1 MNLKNID
8 FKKGNGLIPAII
20 QDYKNK
26 NIYMLGYMNP
36 NSLKKTIKTKYV
48 YFWSR
53 SRNKL
58 WLKGESSNNKLKV
71 KKILIDCDNDTLLIK
86 VKLEGKNVCH
96 TGSLTCFNKII
107 LNNNYESNTI

>member
-8 FKKGNGLIPAII
+8 FKKENGLVPTII

-26 NIYMLGYMNP
+26 EVYMLGYMSL

-53 SRNKL
+53 SRNQL
-58 WLKGESSNNKLKV
+58 WLKGKTSNNKLGI
-71 KKILIDCDNDTLLIK
+71 KKIFVDCDNDTLLIK

-96 TGSLTCFNKII
+96 SGSLTCFNKII
-107 LNNNYESNTI
+107 KNNNYENNRI